1 MAKRRGGAR
10 VIDEHHDPTRS
21 LPLIAIAGHGETV
34 IETDPGRDAH
44 VHRLTA
50 IEP

>member
-10 VIDEHHDPTRS
+10 VIDEHHATRG
-21 LPLIAIAGHGETV
+21 LPMIAMAGHGETV
-34 IETDPGRDAH
+34 IETDAGRGAH
-44 VHRLTA
+44 VHRPTA